1 MDRTDWRDIRWPE
14 WIAGP
19 VTWLNSV
26 DSTNSYLAS
35 LVRAKDLPEGAMV
48 IAETQTRGRGKRDRT
63 WFSPPGGSIYVSILL
78 RPGFLPAYAHL
89 PTLMMAAAAAG
100 AIQHR
105 FQIQARVKW
114 PNDIQIEGLKIGGIL
129 TEAVLR
135 GTRIDYLILGL
146 GLNCNIP
153 AEAWPGD
160 LGSKAASLC
169 DWVNGPVDRGDLLAQ
184 ILDIFGRDYRLALE
198 GDFDSAVRGWRSLND
213 TLGRLVRILTP
224 SGPAEGVAEGLL
236 TDGALVLRNPSTGT
250 HREIRLGEVI

>member
-1 MDRTDWRDIRWPE
+1 MDRTDWSDIHWPE

-26 DSTNSYLAS
+26 DSTNSCLANMA
-35 LVRAKDLPEGAMV
+35 RAKDLPEGALV
-48 IAETQTRGRGKRDRT
+48 IAETQTQGRGKRERT

-100 AIQHR
+100 TIQHR
-105 FQIQARVKW
+105 FRIQARVKW
-114 PNDIQIEGLKIGGIL
+114 PNDIQIEGRKIGGIL

-146 GLNCNIP
+146 GLNCDVP
-153 AEAWPGD
+153 ADAWPGD
-160 LGSKAASLC
+160 LRSKAASLA
-169 DWVNGPVDRGDLLAQ
+169 DWVEGPVDRGELLAQ

-198 GDFDSAVRGWRSLND
+198 GDYDSAVRGWKSLND
-213 TLGRLVRILTP
+213 TLGRSVRIQTP
-224 SGPAEGVAEGLL
+224 SGTAEGIAEGLL
-236 TDGALVLRNPSTGT
+236 TDGALVLRHPSTGVY
-250 HREIRLGEVI
+250 REIRLGEVI